1 MSTDKLEVL
10 HNTVAEI
17 LREPASPPTYFDEE
31 PDDAAQASERVAKA
45 PDNLGRVTEIPIEH
59 FGKAPPLGKAP
70 LREVHVVRDARNE
83 IPGIAR
89 QSLAEQFPGTPPAH
103 AGNQL
108 ASRLSHEVPGPRVDP
123 QTRSINAI
131 RPAVSDNRVSPGGWA
146 LRGIAGILVAGGI
159 GAGLATWLGSSGNAA
174 KTAASQ
180 PAPLVQTAPAAAAL
194 PPELTPLLQ
203 SMSRDLASMG
213 KEIEQLK
220 ADRELMARDSAK
232 LNEQF
237 RASHEQ
243 PTRAVAQL
251 SEQLKASQDQAARD
265 NANVAEQIKGIQ
277 DQLVRRHFPA
287 FRAECAAQDSR
298 GSATSDISFATASSS
313 CGAQAGADTLV
324 ATGPSPAEGRKT
336 KTVIDVAAPCA
347 RAVGLFLPDPALAK
361 SRKRFCRR
369 GAWGRRNRFLWSTG
383 HFGDGEP
390 PPFGGQ
396 CGRIEII
403 LAGNPDQCE
412 QSIALA

>member
-31 PDDAAQASERVAKA
+31 PDDAAQTGERVAKA
-45 PDNLGRVTEIPIEH
+45 PDNLRRVTEIPMEH
-59 FGKAPPLGKAP
+59 FGKAPP
-70 LREVHVVRDARNE
+70 REAHVVRDPRNE

-89 QSLAEQFPGTPPAH
+89 QSLAEQFPGSPQADPA
-103 AGNQL
+103 NQL
-108 ASRLSHEVPGPRVDP
+108 ASRLSHEVPGPRADP

-146 LRGIAGILVAGGI
+146 LRGIAGILLAGGI
-159 GAGLATWLGSSGNAA
+159 GAGLATWLGSSGDAA

-180 PAPLVQTAPAAAAL
+180 PAPLVQTAPTAAAL

-220 ADRELMARDSAK
+220 ADREQMARDNAK

-243 PTRAVAQL
+243 LTRAVAQL
-251 SEQLKASQDQAARD
+251 SEQLKASQEQAVRD
-265 NANVAEQIKGIQ
+265 NASVAVQIKGIQ
-277 DQLVRRHFPA
+277 EQLTGVISRASEQSAPPRIAATPPRPTPPSPRPAAPAVRQPA
-287 FRAECAAQDSR
+287 STPSSPQANAQPRAER
-298 GSATSDISFATASSS
+298 PRLPAT
-313 CGAQAGADTLV
+313 
-324 ATGPSPAEGRKT
+324 PRPPA
-336 KTVIDVAAPCA
+336 
-347 RAVGLFLPDPALAK
+347 PALA
-361 SRKRFCRR
+361 R
-369 GAWGRRNRFLWSTG
+369 
-383 HFGDGEP
+383 
-390 PPFGGQ
+390 
-396 CGRIEII
+396 
-403 LAGNPDQCE
+403 
-412 QSIALA
+412 